1 MTPIR
6 KKQIPA
12 SVEKIRAMAEK
23 MFESTRASHDWE
35 HTLRVYRLCEK
46 IGAAENADM
55 EALLI
60 AACLH
65 DIGRCYQDAS
75 NGQVCH
81 AEKGE
86 AIASR
91 MIQAI
96 AIPEEKK
103 KNILHCIRS
112 HRFRGDRSPETR
124 EAKILFDADKL
135 DAIGAVGVARAFLFA
150 GEVGALLH
158 NSHTDI
164 EATKPYTKEDTGF
177 REFRVKLL
185 RIKDRMLTEEGKRM
199 AAERHDFMVSFF
211 DRFLLEHEGVK

>member
-1 MTPIR
+1 MTTTP
-6 KKQIPA
+6 KNEIPA
-12 SVEKIRAMAEK
+12 SVEKIKALAEK
-23 MFESTRASHDWE
+23 KFESTRASHDWE

-46 IGAAENADM
+46 IGTAEGADM

-91 MIQAI
+91 MIQSI
-96 AIPEEKK
+96 AISEERK

-150 GEVGALLH
+150 GEVGAMLH

-164 EATKPYTKEDTGF
+164 EFTKPYTKEDTGF
-177 REFRVKLL
+177 REFKVKLSRVKN
-185 RIKDRMLTEEGKRM
+185 RMLTEEGKRM

-211 DRFLLEHEGVK
+211 DRFLMEHEGLR

>member
-1 MTPIR
+1 MTTIQ
-6 KKQIPA
+6 KNQIPA
-12 SVEKIRAMAEK
+12 SVEKIKILAEE
-23 MFESTRASHDWE
+23 MFDSTRASHDWE

-46 IGAAENADM
+46 IGAAEGADM

-91 MIQAI
+91 MIQSMAI
-96 AIPEEKK
+96 SEDRK

-124 EAKILFDADKL
+124 
-135 DAIGAVGVARAFLFA
+135 
-150 GEVGALLH
+150 
-158 NSHTDI
+158 S
-164 EATKPYTKEDTGF
+164 
-177 REFRVKLL
+177 
-185 RIKDRMLTEEGKRM
+185 KDSVRCR
-199 AAERHDFMVSFF
+199 
-211 DRFLLEHEGVK
+211 

>member
-1 MTPIR
+1 MPTIP
-6 KKQIPA
+6 KNQIPA
-12 SVEKIRAMAEK
+12 SVEKIKVLAEK
-23 MFESTRASHDWE
+23 KFESMRGSHDWE

-46 IGAAENADM
+46 IGAVEGADM
-55 EALLI
+55 EVLLI

-91 MIQAI
+91 MIQSI
-96 AIPEEKK
+96 VISEERK

-150 GEVGALLH
+150 GEVGAMLH

-164 EATKPYTKEDTGF
+164 ESTKPYTKEDTGF
-177 REFRVKLL
+177 REYKVKLS
-185 RIKDRMLTEEGKRM
+185 RIKNHMLTEEGKRI

-211 DRFLLEHEGVK
+211 DRFLMEHEGVK